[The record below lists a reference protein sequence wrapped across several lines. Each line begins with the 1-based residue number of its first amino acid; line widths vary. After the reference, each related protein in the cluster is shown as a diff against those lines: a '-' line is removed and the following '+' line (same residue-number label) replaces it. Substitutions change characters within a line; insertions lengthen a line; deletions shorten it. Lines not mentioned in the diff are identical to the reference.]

1 MPETPT
7 PHPRTV
13 YAKVAPTYDR
23 AMRIMDRV
31 FGFTA
36 GRRWALG
43 PVRGSVLELGIG
55 TGRNLAH
62 HGGDAH
68 VVGIDLSRPMLEQA
82 ARRTKAFPGRVTLV
96 EADATAL
103 PFPDAHFSTVVSTLT
118 LCTYPDPVAAMR
130 EALRVLTPG
139 GELRCM
145 EHGEPSGRL
154 LLTALRRLEPLALRF
169 EADHLTRNPAHILRA
184 AGAEI
189 VSVQR
194 SRRGVVW
201 RVVARRPA
209 GS

>member
-1 MPETPT
+1 MPQTRT

-13 YAKVAPTYDR
+13 YARLAPSYDR
-23 AMRIMDRV
+23 GMRVMDRV

-43 PVRGSVLELGIG
+43 SVRGRVLELGIG
-55 TGRNLAH
+55 TGRNLPH

-82 ARRTKAFPGRVTLV
+82 ARRAIAFHGRIALV

-130 EALRVLTPG
+130 EALRVLVPG

-154 LLTALRRLEPLALRF
+154 LRAGARRLEPLALRF

-184 AGAEI
+184 AGAEV

-194 SRRGVVW
+194 SRRGIVW
-201 RVVARRPA
+201 RVVARKP
-209 GS
+209 GGT